1 MSPENQAP
9 KKRGLLIAL
18 VAGVFALVAL
28 GAAALL
34 VNIAERK
41 NEARHAYV
49 KLAEVTEN
57 DVDPAK
63 WGTNWPREYDAY
75 KRTSE
80 PTATKYGGAAGAS
93 EGQPAPQKAERD
105 PWLKRVFAGYL
116 FAVDYRDR
124 RGHAYM
130 LFDQE
135 ATKRNVPAE
144 NKQSGNCLH
153 CHGSIMPLY
162 KKLGKE
168 AAPNAPEAEQ
178 IQAGLVKVSE
188 MSYWDAHKEL
198 EKLSGGKA
206 HPVSC
211 VDCHDSQSM
220 EVRVTRPAFIAGLQK
235 LAASGADVPHLP
247 SIEKWRKGGRAKAYD
262 PNLDGTRQE
271 KRSYVCGQCHVE
283 YFCGKGMTI
292 FFPWAEGLKVEQMEH
307 LYDTTQVKGKRF
319 KDWTH
324 AETGFEVLKA
334 QHPEFEVWSM
344 GIHARSGVACADC
357 HMPYKREGAQKISDH
372 WVRSPLLQPSRS
384 CAQCHPAYGDDEL
397 KARVTAIQDRHFA
410 LLTRAGNAAVQMID
424 AIVAVRK
431 PYDDKARDGAVAA
444 AKAKL
449 EKDEAFQK
457 LPKEEQDKKMGA
469 EVKANLLTAWREVI
483 EKTPALQELENLQ
496 RAAQWR
502 LDYVAAENS
511 MGFHA
516 PQELARI
523 LGESIDLSRQ
533 AQLKAMQLGGTTLA
547 AAAPASPA
555 VVPAAMK
562 K

>member
-1 MSPENQAP
+1 MAAAENQP
-9 KKRGLLIAL
+9 QKRGLLIAL
-18 VAGVFALVAL
+18 LAGVFALVAV
-28 GAAALL
+28 GVAALL

-41 NEARHAYV
+41 EQAKNAYV
-49 KLAEVTEN
+49 KLVEVTEN

-63 WGTNWPREYDAY
+63 WGTNWPREFDGY

-80 PTATKYGGAAGAS
+80 PTATKYGGARGPA
-93 EGQPAPQKAERD
+93 EGQPAPQKSERD

-124 RGHAYM
+124 RGHAFM

-135 ATKRNVPAE
+135 NTKRNIPAE
-144 NKQSGNCLH
+144 AKQSGNCLH

-168 AAPNAPEAEQ
+168 AAPQASEAEQ

-188 MSYWDAHKEL
+188 MGYWEAHKAL
-198 EKLSGGKA
+198 EQLTGGKA

-211 VDCHDSQSM
+211 VDCHDPLSM
-220 EVRVTRPAFIAGLQK
+220 EIRVTRPAFIAAMQK
-235 LAASGADVPHLP
+235 LAASAAPVPHLP
-247 SIEKWRKGGRAKAYD
+247 SIDRWRKGDKAKPYD

-292 FFPWAEGLKVEQMEH
+292 FFPWAEGLRVEDMEKQ
-307 LYDTTQVKGKRF
+307 YDGTMLKDHRF

-324 AETGFEVLKA
+324 AETGMEVLKA
-334 QHPEFEVWSM
+334 QHPEFEMWSQ

-357 HMPYKREGAQKISDH
+357 HMPYKREGAQKISEH
-372 WVRSPLLQPSRS
+372 WVRSPLLQINRS
-384 CAQCHPAYGDDEL
+384 CVGCHPYGDDEIRS
-397 KARVTAIQDRHFA
+397 RVEAIQDRHFA
-410 LLTRAGNAAVQMID
+410 LLTRTGQAAVAMID

-431 PYDDKARDGAVAA
+431 PYDDRARDAAV
-444 AKAKL
+444 AKAKATL
-449 EKDEAFQK
+449 EAQEAYQKAPRDEQ
-457 LPKEEQDKKMGA
+457 EKKMAA
-469 EVKANLLTAWREVI
+469 EVKANLLTAWRAVVERD
-483 EKTPALQELENLQ
+483 PAMKELEELQ

-516 PQELARI
+516 PQEMARI

-533 AQLKAMQLGGTTLA
+533 AQVRAAQLTGGKLVLEPPPPLA
-547 AAAPASPA
+547 
-555 VVPAAMK
+555 VPAAQK
-562 K
+562 R